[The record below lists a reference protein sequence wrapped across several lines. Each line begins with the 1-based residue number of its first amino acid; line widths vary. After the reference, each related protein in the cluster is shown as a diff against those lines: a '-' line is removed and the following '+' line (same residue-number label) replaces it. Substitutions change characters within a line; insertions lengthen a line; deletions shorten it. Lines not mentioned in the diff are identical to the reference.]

1 MKMNKRYVWVWGLFF
16 LVLSA
21 LTGRASAD
29 EATVEAPDALV
40 KRVSQE
46 IIDLATSDKQIQA
59 GNRRRI
65 LEVVNEKILPHA
77 DFQRATALAVGRH
90 WRTAT
95 PEQKEKLSKEF
106 RDLLMYTYAG
116 AMSQIKKGY
125 PMEFLPLHA
134 EPGAKDVEVRFQ
146 VRRRER
152 SAEPIRVSYR
162 MTKAPD
168 GWKIYDV
175 NVLGVWM
182 SEAYRNT
189 FSAEIARGGIDGLI
203 QALQEKNKQLAAN
216 SDAAAVKAVP
226 SPAAPPS
233 LGG

>member
-1 MKMNKRYVWVWGLFF
+1 MKKHGFWLLGIF
-16 LVLSA
+16 LLACSIFA
-21 LTGRASAD
+21 GRAVA
-29 EATVEAPDALV
+29 EEAPDVMV

-46 IIDLATSDKQIQA
+46 IINLATSDKEIQA
-59 GNRRRI
+59 GNRKRI

-77 DFQRATALAVGRH
+77 DFRRATALAVGRH

-95 PEQKEKLSKEF
+95 PEQKERLIKEF

-125 PMEFLPLHA
+125 PLEFLPMRA

-152 SAEPIRVSYR
+152 SAEPISVSYR
-162 MTKAPD
+162 MTRSPD

-189 FSAEIARGGIDGLI
+189 FSSEINRGGIDGLI
-203 QALQEKNKQLAAN
+203 QALEEKNKKLAAN
-216 SDAAAVKAVP
+216 ADASATKALPTVP
-226 SPAAPPS
+226 PP

>member
-1 MKMNKRYVWVWGLFF
+1 MNMKKHYFWLVGMLF
-16 LVLSA
+16 LTSVTVTGQA
-21 LTGRASAD
+21 LAQD
-29 EATVEAPDALV
+29 ATQEAPDVMV

-46 IIDLATSDKQIQA
+46 IIDLATSDREIQA
-59 GNRRRI
+59 GNRKRI
-65 LEVVNEKILPHA
+65 LEVVNQKILPHA

-95 PEQKEKLSKEF
+95 PDQKERLIKEF

-125 PMEFLPLHA
+125 PLEFLPTRA

-162 MTKAPD
+162 MTRSPD

-189 FSAEIARGGIDGLI
+189 FSSEIARGGIDGLI
-203 QALQEKNKQLAAN
+203 QALEQKNRQLAAN
-216 SDAAAVKAVP
+216 SGPAVVKEGPLVP
-226 SPAAPPS
+226 P
-233 LGG
+233 LGS